1 MHMAFLGEESQWA
14 AEASEC
20 AADQNAFWPYH
31 DKLFASQA
39 GENQGAFNKDKLKA
53 FAVELGLEAK
63 AFNDCLDSGKYTQL
77 VQSESAA
84 AGQLGVRGTPSFFVN
99 DWPTG
104 AVSVAE
110 FGKLF
115 EKAKQGIHPPP
126 TPTPLPEG
134 VQFYDADPNRPGLTY
149 DGSPTQGDAKAPVLL
164 LAFEDLKSGDAAQY
178 VKGIEPALV
187 DKYIKSG
194 RVRLLLKL
202 YPMTAPKAA
211 AAAFC
216 ALDQGKFWEF
226 RDALYTH
233 QTEWKD
239 GDDAAMTGYAKG
251 VGMDEA
257 KFKACLA
264 DPQTQAQVDAA
275 LKFGQQV
282 GVPSVPAFLF
292 IDPKQNKMVGN
303 IVGAATLAD
312 FESKLDAALNPPP
325 TPAADATPTP
335 VAIAPQK
342 LASLQVGV
350 DADGH
355 FYRGDPNAPIK
366 LTDFSDFQ

>member
-20 AADQNAFWPYH
+20 AADQNAFWAYH
-31 DKLFASQA
+31 DKLFASQS
-39 GENQGAFNKDKLKA
+39 GENQGAFNKDKLKG
-53 FAVELGLEAK
+53 FAVELGLEPK
-63 AFNDCLDSGKYTQL
+63 AFNECLDTGKYTQL
-77 VQSESAA
+77 VQSQSAA
-84 AGQLGVRGTPSFFVN
+84 AAQLGVQGTPSFFVN

-104 AVSVAE
+104 TVSVAE
-110 FGKLF
+110 FGQLF
-115 EKAKQGIHPPP
+115 DKAKQGIHPPP
-126 TPTPLPEG
+126 TPTPLPQG

-149 DGSPTQGDAKAPVLL
+149 DGSPTQGDAKAPVMM
-164 LAFEDLKSGDAAQY
+164 LAFEDLKSGDVAQY
-178 VKGIEPALV
+178 VKGIEPTLM

-194 RVRLLLKL
+194 QVRLVLKL
-202 YPMTAPKAA
+202 YPTTAPKAA

-216 ALDQGKFWEF
+216 ALSQGKFWEF

-257 KFKACLA
+257 KFKTCLA
-264 DPQTQAQVDAA
+264 DPQTQAQVDEA

-282 GVPSVPAFLF
+282 GVPAVPAFLF
-292 IDPKQNKMVGN
+292 IDPKQNKAVGN
-303 IVGAATLAD
+303 IVGATTLAD
-312 FESKLDAALNPPP
+312 FEAKLQAALNPGPP
-325 TPAADATPTP
+325 TPTP
-335 VAIAPQK
+335 VAIAPEK
-342 LASLQVGV
+342 LAKLQVGV
-350 DADGH
+350 DADGN

-366 LTDFSDFQ
+366 LVDFSDFQ